1 MARLASFKGVCMTLM
16 SGKTVVVT
24 GANSGIGRE
33 TARGLAGMGARV
45 IMVCRSRDRG
55 EEARQDIIRSTGNDA
70 VELELADLSAVAD
83 TRRAGEALAARLD
96 RLDVLVNNA
105 GAMHTSR
112 LTTVNGYEMTFAVNH
127 LSYFLLTHTLL
138 PLLKQSAPA
147 RIVNVS
153 SRAHE
158 GAKMNFDDLH
168 AERGYSIGGAYGQS
182 KLANVLFTY
191 ELARRLEGTNVTTNC
206 LHPGVVRTGFG
217 KNSGGVLGGVVG
229 GVMRVA
235 GMFFIGPEKGAATS
249 IHLASSP
256 DLEGVTGKYFADC
269 KERPSSAISH
279 DREAAQRLWDISEQ
293 MVGISAAP

>member
-1 MARLASFKGVCMTLM
+1 MASMA
-16 SGKTVVVT
+16 GKTVVVT

-45 IMVCRSRDRG
+45 IMVCRSRERG
-55 EEARQDIIRSTGNDA
+55 EDARQDIVKSTGNEA
-70 VELELADLSAVAD
+70 VELELADLSAIAD
-83 TRRAGEALAARLD
+83 TRRAGEALASRLD

-112 LTTVNGYEMTFAVNH
+112 TTTVNGFETTFAVNH

-158 GAKMNFDDLH
+158 RAKMNFDDLH
-168 AERGYSIGGAYGQS
+168 GERGYSIGGAYGQS

-191 ELARRLEGTNVTTNC
+191 ELARRLEGTNVTANC

-217 KNSGGVLGGVVG
+217 KNSGGILGTTVG
-229 GVMRVA
+229 GIIRVA
-235 GMFFIGPEKGAATS
+235 GVFFIGPEKGAATS
-249 IHLASSP
+249 IYLASSP
-256 DLEGVTGKYFADC
+256 DVEGVTGKYFADT
-269 KERPSSAISH
+269 KERPSSALSH
-279 DREAAQRLWDISEQ
+279 DQEAAQRLWELSEQ
-293 MVGISAAP
+293 MTGIAPTTAKTEAPAAE